1 MLYLCTVFTN
11 TSGLSGGMVDTKD
24 LKSFGHYGCAGS
36 SPASSTKRDKSPFWW
51 LVFLFVSSQLLELEL
66 NRNINSFLE
75 RGSISSFFLSYVF

>member
-36 SPASSTKRDKSPFWW
+36 SPASSTEKEMNQSSS
-51 LVFLFVSSQLLELEL
+51 LFLYICRPIFKEKL
-66 NRNINSFLE
+66 
-75 RGSISSFFLSYVF
+75 

>member
-36 SPASSTKRDKSPFWW
+36 SPASSTVKEMNFGSS
-51 LVFLFVSSQLLELEL
+51 LFLCL
-66 NRNINSFLE
+66 IT
-75 RGSISSFFLSYVF
+75 